1 MTVLENSDPLN
12 KVTIIPRS
20 GGVGGFAQQMFNEEM
35 VDSGLYTRAWLI
47 DQITIAL
54 GGRASEDVI
63 FGDSEITV
71 GASND
76 IQRVTN
82 LAREMVTRYGMSDL
96 GPLSLE
102 SPNGEVFLGRG
113 WPAQSEYSEK
123 VATQIDQKVR
133 EIAFD
138 CYKRACQI
146 IQENRGLIDQL
157 VDLLLE
163 RETIEGDEFRRLVS
177 EYTTLPEKQLTQ
189 TRG

>member
-1 MTVLENSDPLN
+1 
-12 KVTIIPRS
+12 
-20 GGVGGFAQQMFNEEM
+20 
-35 VDSGLYTRAWLI
+35 
-47 DQITIAL
+47 
-54 GGRASEDVI
+54 
-63 FGDSEITV
+63 
-71 GASND
+71 
-76 IQRVTN
+76 
-82 LAREMVTRYGMSDL
+82 
-96 GPLSLE
+96 LE
-102 SPNGEVFLGRG
+102 SQNGEVFLGRG

-146 IQENRGLIDQL
+146 IQENRGLIDRL

-177 EYTTLPEKQLTQ
+177 EYTTLPKKQLSE